1 MTSVNIHANNQQLN
15 QYRCQVSHLNSAAPK
30 ATQKRSVITVA
41 SPATMAQHTKHSA
54 LHSQSPLAQAALQSM
69 LSLCQW
75 DVMNLNEQDYS
86 EHF

>member
-1 MTSVNIHANNQQLN
+1 MTSLQLKAHQQQLIN
-15 QYRCQVSHLNSAAPK
+15 YRNNISHLNSAQ
-30 ATQKRSVITVA
+30 ATDKTSDKLLAAA
-41 SPATMAQHTKHSA
+41 SPATMAKHTKQQA

-75 DVMNLNEQDYS
+75 DVANLSDQDLS